1 MDALSNSEHKK
12 LCCSKTLPPLEVLLD
27 LLHCIQEMVCTNMSG
42 LWYSG
47 AAVLEEKKSKSIL
60 HPFSVKGYSG
70 LAINPYQ
77 GCSHRCAYCY
87 ATYEWS
93 PEFFDRIY
101 AKSNADEVLDRQL
114 ASWNSD
120 TIDTVMVASA
130 TDAYQPAELRY
141 GLTRKCVQVL
151 QKYNVPYCVFTK
163 SATIIERD
171 LELHRKYRDNCFI
184 IWSITTVDEKK
195 RRVIEPG
202 TPPASK
208 MFETIK
214 KFADAGVTCGVNI
227 DPIIPLVTG
236 TNEELEAIVK
246 ACSEAGLHH
255 VFGAML
261 RLRADIWER
270 IKIALRLLEISD
282 GVKKYKQFY
291 GFQEPLD
298 AFYVSAKQWYA
309 DQISSRLE
317 SLVRIYG
324 MSAEFPDHMGSRRI
338 DRSQTGQTSLYNF
351 IDVS

>member
-1 MDALSNSEHKK
+1 MMR
-12 LCCSKTLPPLEVLLD
+12 
-27 LLHCIQEMVCTNMSG
+27 INMSG

-93 PEFFDRIY
+93 PEFYDRIY

-114 ASWNSD
+114 AIWNSD

-171 LELHRKYRDNCFI
+171 LELHRKYRHNCFL
-184 IWSITTVDEKK
+184 IWSITTVDERK

-202 TPPASK
+202 TPPASRL
-208 MFETIK
+208 FETIK
-214 KFADAGVTCGVNI
+214 KFTDAGVCCGVNV
-227 DPIIPLVTG
+227 DPIMPLVTDAD
-236 TNEELEAIVK
+236 EDLEAIVK
-246 ACSEAGLHH
+246 ACSEAGLNH

-270 IKIALRLLEISD
+270 IKIALRLLGNAD
-282 GVKKYKQFY
+282 GVERYKQFY
-291 GFQEPLD
+291 GFQEPLE
-298 AFYVSAKQWYA
+298 AGYVSAKKWYA
-309 DQISSRLE
+309 DQVINRLE
-317 SLVRIYG
+317 SLVKIYG
-324 MSAEFPDHMGSRRI
+324 MSCEFPDFLGPRRI
-338 DRSQTGQTSLYNF
+338 DRSHTGQTSLHNF
-351 IDVS
+351 IHVG